1 MASVDSN
8 QHLPI
13 RSFVL
18 RDGRM
23 TSAQKDA
30 LESSW
35 PIHGIEFS
43 KAPLDLHKVFA
54 RHAPRILEIGTGMGD
69 ATGQMAENYKE
80 NDYLAI
86 EVHRPGIGSLIRQ
99 IEKKKLSNIRLISH
113 DIVEVLKYQ
122 LPEDSIDCVYIFFPD
137 PWPKKK
143 HHKRRLINS
152 SLLSLIKPIL
162 KKHGRLFISTDWEN
176 YAEQII
182 ELIGCESGIINLAG
196 ENQYS
201 PRPRWRPMTK
211 FEKRGLNKGHRVFD
225 FALAFKY

>member
-1 MASVDSN
+1 MTADSN
-8 QHLPI
+8 QYPPI

-23 TSAQKDA
+23 TAAQKDA

-43 KAPLDLHKVFA
+43 KVPLDLHNIFA
-54 RHAPRILEIGTGMGD
+54 RHAPKILEIGTGMGD
-69 ATGQMAENYKE
+69 ATGQMAENHKE

-86 EVHRPGIGSLIRQ
+86 EVHRPGIGSLMRQ
-99 IEKKKLSNIRLISH
+99 IEEKKLSNIRLISH

-122 LPEDSIDCVYIFFPD
+122 LPENSIDCIYIFFPD

-162 KKHGRLFISTDWEN
+162 KKHGRLFIATDWEN
-176 YAEQII
+176 YAEHII
-182 ELIGCESGIINLAG
+182 ELIACEPGIINLAG
-196 ENQYS
+196 KNQYA

-211 FEKRGLNKGHRVFD
+211 FEKRGLNKGHQVFD
-225 FALAFKY
+225 FALAFKN